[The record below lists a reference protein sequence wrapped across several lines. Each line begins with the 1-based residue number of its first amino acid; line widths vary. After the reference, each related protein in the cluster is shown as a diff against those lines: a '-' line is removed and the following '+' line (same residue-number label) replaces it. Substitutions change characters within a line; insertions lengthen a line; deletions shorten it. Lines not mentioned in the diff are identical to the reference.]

1 MKDTYLVDS
10 LYTRVVGLINQL
22 KSYGKN
28 IEDIR
33 VVEKFLR
40 SLPLKFESLVMTLEE
55 NKDMLQLTIDEVQA
69 SLINHEHRISRSN
82 TSLEG
87 AFAT

>member
-22 KSYGKN
+22 KYHGE
-28 IEDIR
+28 ILEDIR

-40 SLPLKFESLVMTLEE
+40 SIPPKFESLVMTFEE
-55 NKDMLQLTIDEVQA
+55 NKDMLHFTIDE
-69 SLINHEHRISRSN
+69 L
-82 TSLEG
+82 
-87 AFAT
+87 